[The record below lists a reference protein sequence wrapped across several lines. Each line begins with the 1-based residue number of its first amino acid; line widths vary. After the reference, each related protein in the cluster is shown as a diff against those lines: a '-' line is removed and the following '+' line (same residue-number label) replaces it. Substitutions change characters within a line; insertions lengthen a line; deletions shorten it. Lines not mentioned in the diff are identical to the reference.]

1 MSEGRNEEMKHY
13 IFPFSANQPKYKQIY
28 EQFKKLIE
36 EGKLKTGENLPSIR
50 SLANDLGVSRHTTL
64 QAYDQL
70 LAEGYIQ
77 ANERKSYSVNEFE
90 PIFLQTSIS
99 EVPRNEPIQL
109 IDFIDFKAS
118 TVDEEQ
124 FPLKVWRQISN
135 KVLQQSISFQYGEPF
150 GEPGFKQE
158 LADYLFQARG
168 MIINPK
174 NIIVGSNTQ
183 QLLLYLGFLLKERF
197 SSMIVENPGY
207 SGVREV
213 FHLHGFE
220 MESIPALKQGVLL
233 DPLVHK
239 KGKLLYITPSH
250 QYPTG
255 TALSI
260 QQRIELIQWVRS
272 KNGFLLE
279 DDYDGEFRYG
289 QKPFPALASLDAA
302 HVIYFGTFSKA
313 FLPAI
318 RLAYMVLPDSLINIY
333 MSKFEHFEHNA
344 SLLHQLTMTEFMKSG
359 EWTKHIKR
367 MRNTYKRKMNLLVQQ
382 VHHLFGEQIEIIGD
396 NAGLYIMLRIHT
408 PYSEKE
414 LIEKALQQHV
424 KVYPTSHLFIEN
436 PPVQPHILL
445 GFANLSLEQI
455 ERGICLLK
463 EAWE

>member
-1 MSEGRNEEMKHY
+1 MKHY

-36 EGKLKTGENLPSIR
+36 DGKVKTGENLPSIR

-77 ANERKSYSVNEFE
+77 ANVRKGYTVNKFE
-90 PIFLQTSIS
+90 PIFLHTPIP
-99 EVPRNEPIQL
+99 EVPRTKPTQS
-109 IDFIDFKAS
+109 IDFIDFKVSA
-118 TVDEEQ
+118 VDEEQ

-135 KVLQQSISFQYGEPF
+135 KVLQQSISFQYGYPF
-150 GEPGFKQE
+150 GEPAFKQE

-168 MIINPK
+168 MIINPQ
-174 NIIVGSNTQ
+174 NMIVGSNTQ

-213 FHLHGFE
+213 CHLHGFE
-220 MESIPALKQGVLL
+220 IESIPASKQGVLL
-233 DPLVHK
+233 DSLVNK
-239 KGKLLYITPSH
+239 SGKLLYITPSH

-260 QQRIELIQWVRS
+260 QQRLELIQWVRS
-272 KNGFLLE
+272 NNGFLLE

-289 QKPFPALASLDAA
+289 QKPFPALASLDAE

-313 FLPAI
+313 FLPSI

-333 MSKFEHFEHNA
+333 MDKFQHFEHNA

-382 VHHLFGEQIEIIGD
+382 VQHLFGKQIEIIGD

-408 PYSEKE
+408 PYTENE

-436 PPVQPHILL
+436 PPVLPHILL

-463 EAWE
+463 EAWK

>member
-1 MSEGRNEEMKHY
+1 MKHY

-135 KVLQQSISFQYGEPF
+135 KVLQQSISFQYGDPF

-213 FHLHGFE
+213 CHLHGFE
-220 MESIPALKQGVLL
+220 IESIPASKQGVLL
-233 DPLVHK
+233 DSLVNK
-239 KGKLLYITPSH
+239 SGKLLYITPSH

-272 KNGFLLE
+272 NNGFLLE

-302 HVIYFGTFSKA
+302 HVIYFTFSKA

-382 VHHLFGEQIEIIGD
+382 VQHLFGKQIEIIGD

-414 LIEKALQQHV
+414 LLEKALQQHV

>member
-135 KVLQQSISFQYGEPF
+135 KVPQQSISFQYGEPF

-272 KNGFLLE
+272 KTVS
-279 DDYDGEFRYG
+279 Y
-289 QKPFPALASLDAA
+289 
-302 HVIYFGTFSKA
+302 
-313 FLPAI
+313 
-318 RLAYMVLPDSLINIY
+318 
-333 MSKFEHFEHNA
+333 
-344 SLLHQLTMTEFMKSG
+344 
-359 EWTKHIKR
+359 
-367 MRNTYKRKMNLLVQQ
+367 
-382 VHHLFGEQIEIIGD
+382 
-396 NAGLYIMLRIHT
+396 
-408 PYSEKE
+408 
-414 LIEKALQQHV
+414 
-424 KVYPTSHLFIEN
+424 
-436 PPVQPHILL
+436 
-445 GFANLSLEQI
+445 
-455 ERGICLLK
+455 
-463 EAWE
+463 